1 MREASRILVLI
12 KKEWQLELRRPQAF
26 LAVILFTLSLC
37 YILYKSFNTLGPREW
52 GTMIWIAVLFASLNA
67 IVKSFIQEDAGSN
80 YFYFQIIK
88 PTELLIAKLVYNYF
102 FIFLIFALMLGGFSF
117 FLDNPIRD
125 PNLFLQGAA
134 LGILGI
140 NIVFTTIS
148 ALSGIGTGGS
158 STLMAILALP
168 LILPILL
175 LLIKITAVASGLI
188 ADSSVDMDLQLL
200 LGIDLL
206 YLSVIFL
213 MFKELW
219 KG

>member
-1 MREASRILVLI
+1 MKEISRIFVLI

-26 LAVILFTLSLC
+26 LAVILFTMSLC

-52 GTMIWIAVLFASLNA
+52 GTMIWIAVLFAALNA

-102 FIFLIFALMLGGFSF
+102 FTFLIFALMLGGFSF
-117 FLDNPIRD
+117 FLENPIRD
-125 PNLFLQGAA
+125 TKLFLQGAA

-188 ADSSVDMDLQLL
+188 ADSSVGMDLQLL

-206 YLSVIFL
+206 YLAVIFL